1 MIFMGVIELT
11 LENND
16 TCNYEYYYTLPVKI
30 VIPECKN
37 GYISGQT
44 WNITFVDR

>member
-1 MIFMGVIELT
+1 VGWEL
-11 LENND
+11 LIGKQLIMVN
-16 TCNYEYYYTLPVKI
+16 LPVKI
-30 VIPECKN
+30 VIPECEN